1 MKSNIHQ
8 IKINFSLEL
17 DRSIRS
23 HFSKFPSNE
32 YFSREFYRSSSYK
45 LKVNRETVRKWL
57 KSDSFPDLVYLL
69 HLIDW
74 LGLDMSK
81 VFISGNAPNNNM
93 DIQNNVIQNNSQAF
107 LSISAEEIE
116 LFLKFLNNIKVD
128 ILKRGSETHQ

>member
-1 MKSNIHQ
+1 
-8 IKINFSLEL
+8 
-17 DRSIRS
+17 
-23 HFSKFPSNE
+23 
-32 YFSREFYRSSSYK
+32 
-45 LKVNRETVRKWL
+45 
-57 KSDSFPDLVYLL
+57 L